1 MIALIDCG
9 SSKTPQIAEQL
20 EAYIDVDVISMLD
33 LKQENCTNFAGFV
46 ISGAPILLTE
56 LDPTPYL
63 KQFAWFR
70 TENRPIL
77 GICFGHQIL
86 GLLNGA
92 RIAKMKEDRVFQ
104 EIEVIHADPLF
115 LRLPDVFDMQEDH
128 CEHISIP
135 KNFEHLACSDTCIN
149 EAMKHKTK
157 MHYGVQFH
165 PEVSGNYGNIL
176 LENFVNVVLEVKV

>member
-1 MIALIDCG
+1 MIAVIDCG

-20 EAYIDVDVISMLD
+20 EAYIDVEVISMLD